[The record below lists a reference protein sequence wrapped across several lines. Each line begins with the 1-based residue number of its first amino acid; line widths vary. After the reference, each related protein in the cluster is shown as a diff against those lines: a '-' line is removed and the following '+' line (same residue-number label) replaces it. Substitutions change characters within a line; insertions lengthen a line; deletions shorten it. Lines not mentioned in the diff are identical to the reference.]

1 MRGPINIRIDLFERL
16 LVKFAVLHGVLG
28 HHDVYKIFKRLME
41 CHFPRRI
48 PSTEKKCK
56 PTRRCVVW
64 SKYNKREQ
72 LYTIVKTVILLCM
85 SMGVFKPTVQEKITE
100 TM

>member
-1 MRGPINIRIDLFERL
+1 M
-16 LVKFAVLHGVLG
+16 KYSVLCGVSG
-28 HHDVYKIFKRLME
+28 HHDVDSIFKRLME

-56 PTRRCVVW
+56 PRHCIVW

-72 LYTIVKTVILLCM
+72 MYNIVKTVILLRM
-85 SMGVFKPTVQEKITE
+85 SMGVSKPTIQEKITE
-100 TM
+100 IM